1 MKQVLFDENKQ
12 IIGYDWIYQYE
23 NYQIVLKYYLSNR
36 IWNIISLESHQR
48 EKEILNCLLDDLN
61 YTNNLS
67 LDQQIQIIIQR
78 FDHHFYG

>member
-48 EKEILNCLLDDLN
+48 EK
-61 YTNNLS
+61 
-67 LDQQIQIIIQR
+67 
-78 FDHHFYG
+78 

>member
-1 MKQVLFDENKQ
+1 MKEVLFDENKQ
-12 IIGYDWIYQYE
+12 IIGYQWIYQYE
-23 NYQIVLKYYLSNR
+23 NYKIELEYYLLNR

-48 EKEILNCLLDDLN
+48 EKEILSCLLDDLN